1 MFITAKIDFIFTSL
15 TAVQIYDFHIFTTVY
30 SPLHGFIWNQHSWLV
45 SSVGRALHRYP
56 RGYGFKSLP
65 AWIFFR
71 PSFYYYLSSVHYCE
85 DRFHIQEML
94 LFAHLEKQLHGKDR
108 LWEIRPTQRSVIAR
122 QQNMT
127 SDGGRREETE
137 LSHLT
142 RETKNRTSQYWSH
155 NAIKAYNFLGKAQ
168 NRSRKVDKRDTSTW
182 ISFTLFK
189 SRFPS
194 LL

>member
-56 RGYGFKSLP
+56 RGHGFKSRTGLN
-65 AWIFFR
+65 FFH
-71 PSFYYYLSSVHYCE
+71 LSSVHYCE

-108 LWEIRPTQRSVIAR
+108 LRNQTDTKICDCKATKHDLW
-122 QQNMT
+122 
-127 SDGGRREETE
+127 RR
-137 LSHLT
+137 
-142 RETKNRTSQYWSH
+142 TKRRNRTKSSHTRNKEPKKSVMKSQC
-155 NAIKAYNFLGKAQ
+155 N
-168 NRSRKVDKRDTSTW
+168 
-182 ISFTLFK
+182 K
-189 SRFPS
+189 SV
-194 LL
+194 